1 MYTSVITK
9 AEKATLQE
17 DGSMFLDVEFNVF
30 EDDEII
36 DTKRLAFAPDTSSD
50 DILEEVRRYTQNYG
64 DEIEA
69 AVVNAVKDAE
79 LAQADATIDDI
90 IGQEVTTK

>member
-17 DGSMFLDVEFNVF
+17 DGSMFLDVEFNILG
-30 EDDEII
+30 DDEVI
-36 DTKRLAFAPDTSSD
+36 DTKRLAFSPETSSD
-50 DILEEVRRYTQNYG
+50 DIIDEVRRYTQNYG
-64 DEIEA
+64 AEIQSTIENA
-69 AVVNAVKDAE
+69 EQNAV

-90 IGQEVTTK
+90 IGQEIIAE